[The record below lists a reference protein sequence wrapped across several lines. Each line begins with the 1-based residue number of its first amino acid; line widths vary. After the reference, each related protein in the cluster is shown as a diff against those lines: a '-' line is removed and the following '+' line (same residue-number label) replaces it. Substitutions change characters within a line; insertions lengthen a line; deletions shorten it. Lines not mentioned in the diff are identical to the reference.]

1 MLALNRILVALDFSP
16 ASEAALRRALDL
28 ALRTRAEVH
37 VLHAVPGPH
46 PSHGVVFHDVP
57 GDDRTFYRRLWHEAD
72 SHLTAIL
79 DDVKLDGIE
88 IRRKLA
94 GGVPYRVILDY
105 ARKEDID
112 LVVMGTHGRRGLSR
126 FFLGSVAGEVL
137 RQTDVPVLIVPVGV
151 PGQRPL
157 RRVVAPTD
165 FSDASRLAL
174 PLAAELAGLYG
185 ADLEVLHAFE
195 PPRYLEA
202 ITGSQLANDILP
214 NLRAEAERQ
223 LEALAETPGLLE
235 TLSNGSTADAPVE
248 GGGGVLARIYTHL
261 IDGRAAEA
269 IVSAARTSKG
279 DVIVM
284 AKRGLHSVERLLV
297 GSVTERVCRLAP
309 CAVLV
314 VPIGDDEKPENETAP
329 SSASPEDA

>member
-16 ASEAALRRALDL
+16 ASEAALNRALDL
-28 ALRTRAEVH
+28 ASRTKAEVH

-46 PSHGVVFHDVP
+46 PSQGVVFHDVP

-72 SHLTAIL
+72 SQLTAIL
-79 DDVKLDGIE
+79 DEVKLDGIS
-88 IRRKLA
+88 IHRKLA
-94 GGVPYRVILDY
+94 GGVPYRVIIDY
-105 ARKEDID
+105 ARREEID
-112 LVVMGTHGRRGLSR
+112 LLVMGTHGRRGLSR

-137 RQTDVPVLIVPVGV
+137 RRTDVPVLIVPVGV

-195 PPRYLEA
+195 PPRYLESIA
-202 ITGSQLANDILP
+202 GSQLATDILP
-214 NLRAEAERQ
+214 GLRAEAERR
-223 LEALAETPGLLE
+223 LEELAETPGLLGA
-235 TLSNGSTADAPVE
+235 LSNGRAADAPVE

-261 IDGRAAEA
+261 ADGRAAEA
-269 IVSAARTSKG
+269 IVAAARKSKC

-284 AKRGLHSVERLLV
+284 AKRGLHGVERLLV

-314 VPIGDDEKPENETAP
+314 VPIGDDDDEQQPDDPA
-329 SSASPEDA
+329 ASNR